1 MKGTMYLKSKFKEPI
16 NDVRK
21 IMLEYTSTFED
32 TIEDLEF
39 ILYCVQNDL
48 IKIKPKGS
56 EKAVDSAANGKINA
70 KDIQEAVGT
79 DNGDLNDEV
88 FKVPGAGQKKK
99 RGRPKQSAAA
109 GAAATDAKTQSES
122 TESCSLDDSISSNT
136 STKSQRAAA
145 QAAGQKMVQV
155 HSFMKA
161 KKLRRPTD
169 FDKKQAKCRK
179 TRQNQSAGSSASSSE
194 LGDDQVEHENV
205 AINEQVANG
214 HKVQV
219 CEVTLERM
227 NSPTIKLYTKN
238 QGKSSDTSSREDK
251 ESPVVTENEMDGEQV
266 DGRGI
271 QNCEVALKRINTP
284 TIKSLT
290 QNRAQSKS
298 LERTS
303 RKRTSADL
311 FNDSDPLVQPT
322 KQPKDKQPDPSVNS
336 KQNRNR
342 AVKGNLTIG
351 VNVNENKDEH
361 LRKRFRSGT
370 GLNENQVEPE
380 AEVVPMAHSSP
391 VVCDSPTINEVFNGF
406 DLETVN
412 KTTVKTFV
420 KQEPDDGVTENL
432 ESIIMKTESQTDD
445 KKSAKSRK
453 ALKKV
458 KNHVEI
464 ENKENT
470 NHNNATITL
479 GDELNESSDD
489 SGNTRSRTRI
499 HKKIEQTEIED
510 NKQDNES
517 NRDNKNRTI
526 TIAQE
531 QDQSPN
537 TRSRTRVIRADE
549 SAAKARSD
557 DDEIK
562 DEVVDDSAEANA
574 RSRTRTLKKN
584 TVDSNEEENNVK
596 SRTRVI
602 KKAVQADSVEE
613 NNAKYLAS
621 EFKETEDVRKQNN
634 KLVPEVPKSPA
645 PKGELVKKRVEN
657 FEKLKNGEE
666 VVEDKPSRVT
676 RNAAKNK
683 TASSATADSKV
694 TRNVPFNKL
703 LGSASKQQMTPDLE
717 SRSRF
722 QVINKFPH
730 SANRSTPAESN
741 KVILYKQS
749 AEESEKR
756 KKEEERMKRKV
767 KEEDAMKKKEKTL
780 KATSDETR
788 RKREEKLLRVA
799 AVREAAER
807 EKALLAAKLEK
818 EKEDKMRL
826 IAAEREKQKE
836 EHMKKKL
843 LMQQKTL
850 EHEERRRQEEA
861 ARLAKI
867 KEQEEEHRR
876 ILAMKEREQELLQKA
891 AELRLAEA
899 EKAKQPGPGTSKLG
913 KLAAVNN
920 AKMKIQL
927 GMTPSEKTNSVQP
940 TQSYEIT
947 PSREERPV
955 LKSKT
960 ETDYGLDDAK
970 TDDSSDDEGCPKKQI
985 PKWALPKNRQH
996 LIKVTRYTPSAVWD
1010 LFMEPNLNPDLNK
1023 MFAGTIIRKRV
1034 RTSSAV
1040 WKTPPKMF

>member
-179 TRQNQSAGSSASSSE
+179 TRQNQSAG
-194 LGDDQVEHENV
+194 
-205 AINEQVANG
+205 
-214 HKVQV
+214 
-219 CEVTLERM
+219 
-227 NSPTIKLYTKN
+227 
-238 QGKSSDTSSREDK
+238 SDTSSREDK